1 MSAKE
6 TSSSVEL
13 PTQGV
18 GDRLKEAREAK
29 KYTQSEVAAQLRLS
43 KEIVV
48 ALETHDWDGLHGRTY
63 ARGYFANYVRFL
75 GLPFDEMMALFNLEY
90 SGKPSDVNLKHVG
103 DNKTSGSKVWM
114 LWLLLIIVVGVVAYY
129 ASQVAT
135 FNGPDA
141 PSLTEDSGFQNQFEE
156 SVVEPISQ
164 SLESEATPVSV
175 EQAMIEEEASML
187 SIPIESSVLDE
198 TQTEATLVSVAL
210 TTDLVK
216 ETEIPIPESVEL
228 IAIPS
233 LIVSVSAAC
242 WVEITNE
249 QQKVLLS
256 RVLKPEETVSFDV
269 EMPLNL
275 LIGKAGVTTVVYDDE
290 SIDLSPYTEGDI
302 ARLTVGNES

>member
-29 KYTQSEVAAQLRLS
+29 KYTQSEVAAQLRLG

>member
-1 MSAKE
+1 VWV
-6 TSSSVEL
+6 TV
-13 PTQGV
+13 
-18 GDRLKEAREAK
+18 LKRHGKQK

-164 SLESEATPVSV
+164 SLESEATPVSI

-216 ETEIPIPESVEL
+216 ETEIPTPESVEL